1 MPETLTAR
9 QRQTLNGRR
18 ALADRFPTP
27 EARTQHYRELGR
39 RSAER
44 RLVLSGNEAVAL
56 RDAYALLR
64 TIAERIPDSTEA
76 ACESESP
83 ASGSRPA
90 GDSGV
95 RQ

>member
-9 QRQTLNGRR
+9 QRQTLNGRQ

-44 RLVLSGNEAVAL
+44 RVVLSGDEAAAL
-56 RDAYALLR
+56 RDAYRLLR
-64 TIAERIPDSTEA
+64 TIADRLPDH
-76 ACESESP
+76 SESAP
-83 ASGSRPA
+83 
-90 GDSGV
+90 
-95 RQ
+95 